1 MKTIEI
7 YNTEISDYSLAQL
20 KADLENAGGEDVLLK
35 IYSYGGNPLDGFAM
49 ANEIQNY
56 GGRVTSLGVGM
67 VASAATIPFL
77 AADNVTMDKDCL
89 LMIHN
94 AWTGLE
100 GDAKTLR
107 QQADVLEK
115 VSNTLANFYADCT
128 QRENRSTIS
137 PEDIQN
143 YMNDETYFTANEALG
158 MGFIDSISNSIQ
170 KPQQTEIRAKLNN
183 FKSIEK
189 MDNKTLLQK
198 ISALF
203 QANNTEMKEVMAA
216 PEEGKMSKDEIE
228 EMVRKL
234 KDEGYDI
241 IRREAR
247 DMDREDDIEKGL
259 GFFKNNE
266 EKIDMEDQ
274 AVNQMKK
281 MQNQIEALNN
291 ELNKVRE
298 AKISAAPAATGIQ
311 NETSKKWKGISAE
324 TKKQLAAIE
333 TAMLKVK

>member
-1 MKTIEI
+1 
-7 YNTEISDYSLAQL
+7 
-20 KADLENAGGEDVLLK
+20 
-35 IYSYGGNPLDGFAM
+35 
-49 ANEIQNY
+49 
-56 GGRVTSLGVGM
+56 
-67 VASAATIPFL
+67 
-77 AADNVTMDKDCL
+77 
-89 LMIHN
+89 
-94 AWTGLE
+94 
-100 GDAKTLR
+100 
-107 QQADVLEK
+107 
-115 VSNTLANFYADCT
+115 
-128 QRENRSTIS
+128 
-137 PEDIQN
+137 
-143 YMNDETYFTANEALG
+143 
-158 MGFIDSISNSIQ
+158 
-170 KPQQTEIRAKLNN
+170 
-183 FKSIEK
+183 

-216 PEEGKMSKDEIE
+216 PEEGKMSKDEVE

-259 GFFKNNE
+259 GFFKNDE

-298 AKISAAPAATGIQ
+298 AKISAAPAATGMQ
-311 NETSKKWKGISAE
+311 NETNKKWKGISAK

>member
-1 MKTIEI
+1 
-7 YNTEISDYSLAQL
+7 
-20 KADLENAGGEDVLLK
+20 
-35 IYSYGGNPLDGFAM
+35 
-49 ANEIQNY
+49 
-56 GGRVTSLGVGM
+56 
-67 VASAATIPFL
+67 
-77 AADNVTMDKDCL
+77 
-89 LMIHN
+89 
-94 AWTGLE
+94 
-100 GDAKTLR
+100 
-107 QQADVLEK
+107 
-115 VSNTLANFYADCT
+115 
-128 QRENRSTIS
+128 
-137 PEDIQN
+137 
-143 YMNDETYFTANEALG
+143 MNDETYFTANEALG

-203 QANNTEMKEVMAA
+203 QANNTEVKEVMAA
-216 PEEGKMSKDEIE
+216 PEEGKMSREEVE

-259 GFFKNNE
+259 GFFKNDE

-281 MQNQIEALNN
+281 MQNQIEALNS

-298 AKISAAPAATGIQ
+298 AKISAAPAATGMQ